1 MPSSLESSGRA
12 AGQWFCRA
20 RFYRPRLGWRY
31 PVNPRCRFV
40 GQPPEI
46 YGQNAFLS
54 KAFGCSVV
62 GGLAKEFIDDPDWN
76 PINQV
81 LAKEIAEKGRVRR
94 A

>member
-1 MPSSLESSGRA
+1 
-12 AGQWFCRA
+12 
-20 RFYRPRLGWRY
+20 
-31 PVNPRCRFV
+31 
-40 GQPPEI
+40 
-46 YGQNAFLS
+46 LS